1 MNLFPRT
8 PDVRMPSLPK
18 PKGMSL
24 PKVGIANSNL
34 GVQKSSMPSI
44 AQPKVPKTPNFKNV
58 NTGNLMGPTASQKSV
73 TSQFKLAKAPKI
85 AVMKGAIKNIIPKS
99 I

>member
-8 PDVRMPSLPK
+8 PYVRTPSLPK

-24 PKVGIANSNL
+24 PRMGSANIKM
-34 GVQKSSMPSI
+34 GVQKSSIPSI
-44 AQPKVPKTPNFKNV
+44 QQPKVPKNPSFKNLNV
-58 NTGNLMGPTASQKSV
+58 GNLMGPTASQKNVS
-73 TSQFKLAKAPKI
+73 SAFKSAQAPKI
-85 AVMKGAIKNIIPKS
+85 AVMKGAIKNIIPKN